1 MSIFYYIA
9 ALAAGKAAVTAAA
22 GGMHWLVYPL
32 FQSLTFT
39 ASLYIIITGVR
50 LLLSE
55 IVPAFLG
62 ISEKFIP
69 NAKPALDCPVVFPTP
84 RPPPCWGLSLRLSAG
99 WW

>member
-1 MSIFYYIA
+1 
-9 ALAAGKAAVTAAA
+9 
-22 GGMHWLVYPL
+22 MHWLVYPL

-69 NAKPALDCPVVFPTP
+69 NAKPALDCPVVFPYA
-84 RPPPCWGLSLRLSAG
+84 RPPPCWGLSLHLSAG